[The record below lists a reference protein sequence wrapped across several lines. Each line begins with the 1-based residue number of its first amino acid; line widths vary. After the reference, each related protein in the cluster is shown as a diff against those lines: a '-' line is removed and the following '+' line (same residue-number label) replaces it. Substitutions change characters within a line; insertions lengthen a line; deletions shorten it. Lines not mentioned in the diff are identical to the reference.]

1 MCNSDSLSLNV
12 KFNWAYYLA
21 KHERPYSDY
30 PILLS
35 LPEQNGVKV
44 GTSYLN
50 DSAATNFTFH
60 IGEVTP
66 ESLQKDLVK
75 ANFYSVLNDGITNR
89 GVIEQEL
96 IYVLFLNES
105 IPTLK

>member
-1 MCNSDSLSLNV
+1 MCNSDSISLNV
-12 KFNWAYYLA
+12 KFNCAYYLA
-21 KHERPYSDY
+21 KHERPYSAY

-35 LPEQNGVKV
+35 LHEKNRVKV

-50 DSAATNFTFH
+50 DSAATDFTFH
-60 IGEVTP
+60 IGEVTH
-66 ESLQKDLVK
+66 ESLQKDLAK
-75 ANFYSVLNDGITNR
+75 ANFYSVLNDGSTNR

-96 IYVLFLNES
+96 MFVLFLNES